1 MQRKKSVILLVL
13 LFIGIVGV
21 GVNYPIQTA
30 LVFHDGESGELTAFL
45 PLSEKDSF
53 SITFTHSIHLTD
65 VVERYRVTD
74 DLQIE
79 QYEIIYEEFGIGMPN
94 NAGEDEEFIYEDGK
108 YHIRNMK
115 HRFESLNIRNGEVV
129 SNHRLGWGDGS
140 NQCCEVPF
148 NDYFEPGDW
157 YKVKVDWITLLD
169 YWGGEKIH
177 ERQQK

>member
-1 MQRKKSVILLVL
+1 MQRKKRLVL
-13 LFIGIVGV
+13 LVIIIIIGISI

-30 LVFHDGESGELTAFL
+30 LIFHDGESGELTAFL
-45 PLSEKDSF
+45 PLHENDSF

-65 VVERYRVTD
+65 VVEKYKVTD

-79 QYEIIYEEFGIGMPN
+79 QYEIIYEEFGIGMPS
-94 NAGEDEEFIYEDGK
+94 NAGENEEFIYEDGK

-115 HRFESLNIRNGEVV
+115 HQFESLNIRNGKVV
-129 SNHRLGWGDGS
+129 SNHRLAWGEKNS
-140 NQCCEVPF
+140 NDEACCEVPF

-169 YWGGEKIH
+169 YWEGERIH
-177 ERQQK
+177 E